1 MSRVDNGKSNEDI
14 ALVDMGYDLLTP
26 ISTLKVYIEMLLE
39 YSKTQCQDFIPD
51 INKMLE
57 AADDLSTSITQL
69 CSQNNAHHN
78 EINFETLTTT
88 ISHQLRNRINVIMG
102 FGEMLL
108 EDIDKKN
115 HPEAATGLQK
125 IVTSVRRLLILIDD
139 LSYIYKNSKPNKTK
153 VIEDDLSI
161 ISNVSEPTTTVNPE
175 RSTSLFKAGGCEQ
188 LDLGTKSASLLVVDD
203 DESNRILLSRR
214 LKRQGFEVKEAQT
227 GRQALCIIRNQHFD
241 LILLDIRMPEMNGY
255 QVLKTLK
262 KDQKFS
268 HIPVIMISGLDE
280 IDSVV
285 RCIEL
290 GAEDYLHKPPKQV
303 ILNAKIS
310 ATLERKRLR
319 DSERALLL
327 NIFPQEIVN
336 RLKYGEKEI
345 ADDFDEVTVLFSDLV
360 GFTEL
365 SANIPAKILV
375 KKLNTIFSAF
385 DDLTEKYE
393 LEKIKT
399 IGDAYMLVGG
409 LPTERPDHVQAV
421 ANIALEML
429 SEIERLNKENGSD
442 FKIRIGMHTGP
453 VVAGVIGKHK
463 FNYDLW
469 GDTVNIASRME
480 ALGLPSCIQVSEIT
494 YQLIKDQFV
503 FEKRG
508 SIDVKGKGKM
518 VTYFL
523 KDTL

>member
-1 MSRVDNGKSNEDI
+1 M
-14 ALVDMGYDLLTP
+14 
-26 ISTLKVYIEMLLE
+26 
-39 YSKTQCQDFIPD
+39 
-51 INKMLE
+51 
-57 AADDLSTSITQL
+57 
-69 CSQNNAHHN
+69 
-78 EINFETLTTT
+78 
-88 ISHQLRNRINVIMG
+88 
-102 FGEMLL
+102 
-108 EDIDKKN
+108 
-115 HPEAATGLQK
+115 
-125 IVTSVRRLLILIDD
+125 
-139 LSYIYKNSKPNKTK
+139 
-153 VIEDDLSI
+153 
-161 ISNVSEPTTTVNPE
+161 
-175 RSTSLFKAGGCEQ
+175 
-188 LDLGTKSASLLVVDD
+188 
-203 DESNRILLSRR
+203 
-214 LKRQGFEVKEAQT
+214 
-227 GRQALCIIRNQHFD
+227 
-241 LILLDIRMPEMNGY
+241 
-255 QVLKTLK
+255 
-262 KDQKFS
+262 
-268 HIPVIMISGLDE
+268 
-280 IDSVV
+280 
-285 RCIEL
+285 
-290 GAEDYLHKPPKQV
+290 
-303 ILNAKIS
+303 
-310 ATLERKRLR
+310 
-319 DSERALLL
+319 
-327 NIFPQEIVN
+327 
-336 RLKYGEKEI
+336 
-345 ADDFDEVTVLFSDLV
+345 
-360 GFTEL
+360 
-365 SANIPAKILV
+365 V